1 MRVALANAKGGVA
14 KTTTAIYL
22 ATTVADRHGKG
33 ATTVYDA
40 DPQSS
45 ASLWA
50 DAAET
55 DGAGL
60 GFEVRPANLS
70 TLGRLAAQGE
80 GHDRGG
86 WDIVDAPPQ
95 GRLLEASIRSAD
107 FVVIPTSDSPLDL
120 QQAWAMLDEA
130 RKTTSA
136 AVLIVRA
143 ERNTTAFKQT
153 EQALRDAGTPRF
165 DTVIPKR
172 QEIKKALGGRP
183 ARTYEYRD
191 LLNELEQVLRDM
203 SGEGR

>member
-1 MRVALANAKGGVA
+1 MRIAIANAKGGVA

-22 ATTVADRHGKG
+22 ATAVTDRYGETT
-33 ATTVYDA
+33 ATVYDA

-55 DGAGL
+55 DGTGL

-70 TLGRLAAQGE
+70 TLGRLAAQG
-80 GHDRGG
+80 HGG
-86 WDIVDAPPQ
+86 WDFVDAPPQ

-153 EQALRDAGTPRF
+153 EQALRDAATPRF

-172 QEIKKALGGRP
+172 QEIKKALGSRP

-191 LLNELEQVLRDM
+191 LLNELEQVRRDM
-203 SGEGR
+203 TGEER

>member
-1 MRVALANAKGGVA
+1 MRIAIANAKGGVA

-22 ATTVADRHGKG
+22 ATAVTDRYGRG
-33 ATTVYDA
+33 AATVYDA

-55 DGAGL
+55 GGAGL
-60 GFEVRPANLS
+60 GFEVKPANLS
-70 TLGRLAAQGE
+70 TLGRLAAQDAGQE
-80 GHDRGG
+80 RDR
-86 WDIVDAPPQ
+86 WDFVDAPPQ

-143 ERNTTAFKQT
+143 ERSTTAFRQT
-153 EQALRDAGTPRF
+153 EQALHDAATPRF
-165 DTVIPKR
+165 DTVVPKR
-172 QEIKKALGGRP
+172 QEVKKALGSRP
-183 ARTYEYRD
+183 AKTYEYRD
-191 LLNELEQVLRDM
+191 LLNELEQVRRDM
-203 SGEGR
+203 TGEGR